1 VDLVYGGRLYR
12 DTMKM
17 PIIKEQ
23 ERGLV
28 CVIVLAVLLTL
39 PWLERPFQSR
49 GEPREALVAQSM
61 VVNSNWISPPAY
73 NGAVPS
79 KPPFNHWLISLASL
93 AGGEVTEFTSRLPS
107 AIAVIL
113 FSGAFYVF
121 LARRTSIDSA
131 FLASLILLS
140 SFEWFR
146 GAVTCRVDTLLSTS
160 MAGAL
165 LALFTWRERGRA
177 GFPWLAAGLISC
189 AGLTKGPV
197 GIALPLTIFSL
208 FEFLTGEK
216 RAKNVAMIAVRAGL
230 IALPVLGVV
239 SLWYV
244 AGYLQRGDVFLEK
257 IYYEN
262 FQRLTSSMVDE
273 PHKHATPYMFLMLAL
288 GLLPWTVVWLTA
300 AVRLLTRKS
309 LTLSSLKEMWS
320 QANDLQRFAFVAS
333 SFIFVFFCIPSSKRS
348 VYIMPA
354 YPFIAI
360 LAAESVS
367 VWGACTR
374 RLMTVLA
381 RVILWFS
388 ISSVC
393 LVGICSIARITP
405 EASLLGHAFI
415 ESLSW
420 WSILL
425 LIVCSLIVLVT
436 IPRAF
441 LAGNPA
447 RQLGVAL
454 VAGVVMTSVGIAE
467 PVFSQL
473 SPKSWASSGELASA
487 LNLSQREKLYS
498 FGSEAYSSSFYLKK
512 PFFVATAGLPSGSI
526 VFVEQRNLNR
536 FKEEVAPQ
544 IREIARF
551 SNGLEPSKKDLVV
564 VEVL

>member
-1 VDLVYGGRLYR
+1 MDLLQGGGLYPGS
-12 DTMKM
+12 MKIM
-17 PIIKEQ
+17 IRGER

-39 PWLERPFQSR
+39 PWLGRPFQSR

-61 VVNSNWISPPAY
+61 VTNSNWISPPAY

-93 AGGEVTEFTSRLPS
+93 PGGEVTEVTSRLPS
-107 AIAVIL
+107 AFAVIL
-113 FSGAFYVF
+113 FAGAFYLF
-121 LARRTSIDSA
+121 LARRTSTDSA
-131 FLASLILLS
+131 LLASLIVLS

-165 LALFTWRERGRA
+165 LALFAWRERGRA
-177 GFPWLAAGLISC
+177 GFPWLAACLISC

-208 FEFLTGEK
+208 FEFVTGD
-216 RAKNVAMIAVRAGL
+216 RGIRHVISIAVRAVL
-230 IALPVLGVV
+230 IAAPVICVV

-273 PHKHATPYMFLMLAL
+273 PHKHAAPYMFLMLAL
-288 GLLPWTVVWLTA
+288 GLLPWTIVWITA
-300 AVRLLTRKS
+300 AARSLTKKS
-309 LTLSSLKEMWS
+309 LRLSTLKKVWS
-320 QANDLQRFAFVAS
+320 QATDLQRFSFIAAA
-333 SFIFVFFCIPSSKRS
+333 FIFVFFCIPSSKRS

-354 YPFIAI
+354 YPFLAI

-367 VWGACTR
+367 VWGPCTG

-381 RVILWFS
+381 RVILSFS
-388 ISSVC
+388 IGSVC
-393 LVGICSIARITP
+393 LVGVASVAGVTP
-405 EASLLGHAFI
+405 EASKIASAFL

-420 WSILL
+420 WSVSIVIL
-425 LIVCSLIVLVT
+425 CSLIVLRA

-441 LAGNPA
+441 LIGKPPQRLA
-447 RQLGVAL
+447 VAL
-454 VAGVVMTSVGIAE
+454 VAGVVITGIGVAE
-467 PVFSQL
+467 PVFRQL
-473 SPKSWASSGELASA
+473 SPKSWASSGDLASA

-512 PFFVATAGLPSGSI
+512 PFFSATPGLPSGSV

-536 FKEEVAPQ
+536 FKEEVAPHV
-544 IREIARF
+544 REIARF